1 MGNTQARRAW
11 LNRYRQAIK
20 RENALCARIEQAE
33 APPVEWREQL
43 ALQVVQGLDIRR
55 EIERAIEALPDAMQ
69 VCVLRYR
76 YLACMT
82 TKQTAPGTGLY
93 CCADK
98 PNTGCWAGRTGGA
111 GGAGMNEPN
120 RERSEKNTAA
130 AGQQEAN
137 AALAALAAT
146 GNTFAL
152 GQLWEINKGLLRSLF
167 WRWYPSHKALADA
180 HGLTADDFEQEGY
193 FAVQYAAE
201 HYDPGKGFAFSTWLA
216 YAMQRQ
222 IDRALTGGHRR
233 NVTDAD
239 GKQHTVSAD
248 PLNHCTSLDVPL
260 DDEDGGAATL
270 GDLQPA
276 PAAAGELL
284 DVEERLYQ
292 EQLHAAL
299 EEALYKLTEREQ
311 AVIRGNFY
319 AGKSVRQIS
328 EEQGLTIGQANTAKA
343 NAFRKLRRNPRL
355 MRWREESIRTHAWR
369 GTGFTAWAHGGSV
382 EERTVEYLESRGA
395 YIGEENPAG
404 EVMPNQE

>member
-1 MGNTQARRAW
+1 MSETN
-11 LNRYRQAIK
+11 
-20 RENALCARIEQAE
+20 
-33 APPVEWREQL
+33 REQT
-43 ALQVVQGLDIRR
+43 
-55 EIERAIEALPDAMQ
+55 ERTPA
-69 VCVLRYR
+69 
-76 YLACMT
+76 
-82 TKQTAPGTGLY
+82 
-93 CCADK
+93 
-98 PNTGCWAGRTGGA
+98 
-111 GGAGMNEPN
+111 
-120 RERSEKNTAA
+120 ERS

-167 WRWYPSHKALADA
+167 WRWYPSHKAMADA
-180 HGLTADDFEQEGY
+180 HGLTADDFEQEGF

-201 HYDPGKGFAFSTWLA
+201 HYDPGKGFAFSTWIA

-222 IDRALTGGHRR
+222 IDLALTGGHRR
-233 NVTDAD
+233 TVTDAD

-248 PLNHCTSLDVPL
+248 PLNHCASLDVPL

-270 GDLQPA
+270 GDLQPD
-276 PAAAGELL
+276 PASAGELL

-328 EEQGLTIGQANTAKA
+328 EEQGLTIVQANTAKA

-382 EERTVEYLESRGA
+382 EERTVEYLESRL
-395 YIGEENPAG
+395 ERMDSPAG

>member
-1 MGNTQARRAW
+1 MSETN
-11 LNRYRQAIK
+11 
-20 RENALCARIEQAE
+20 
-33 APPVEWREQL
+33 REQT
-43 ALQVVQGLDIRR
+43 
-55 EIERAIEALPDAMQ
+55 ERTPA
-69 VCVLRYR
+69 
-76 YLACMT
+76 
-82 TKQTAPGTGLY
+82 
-93 CCADK
+93 
-98 PNTGCWAGRTGGA
+98 
-111 GGAGMNEPN
+111 
-120 RERSEKNTAA
+120 ERF

-167 WRWYPSHKALADA
+167 WRWYPSHKAMADA
-180 HGLTADDFEQEGY
+180 HGLTADDFEQEGF

-222 IDRALTGGHRR
+222 IDLALTGGHRR
-233 NVTDAD
+233 TVTDAD
-239 GKQHTVSAD
+239 GKQYTVSAD
-248 PLNHCTSLDVPL
+248 PLNHCASLDVPL

-270 GDLQPA
+270 GDLQPD

-328 EEQGLTIGQANTAKA
+328 EEQGLTIGQANMTKA

-355 MRWREESIRTHAWR
+355 MRWHDEVLTSHAWH
-369 GTGFTAWAHGGSV
+369 GVGFTAWAHGGSV
-382 EERTVEYLESRGA
+382 EERAVELVESRLERMGS
-395 YIGEENPAG
+395 PAG
-404 EVMPNQE
+404 EVMPNQK

>member
-1 MGNTQARRAW
+1 M
-11 LNRYRQAIK
+11 
-20 RENALCARIEQAE
+20 ENHPT
-33 APPVEWREQL
+33 APPGLEAWAKPERTESAPAEQS
-43 ALQVVQGLDIRR
+43 
-55 EIERAIEALPDAMQ
+55 
-69 VCVLRYR
+69 
-76 YLACMT
+76 T
-82 TKQTAPGTGLY
+82 
-93 CCADK
+93 
-98 PNTGCWAGRTGGA
+98 
-111 GGAGMNEPN
+111 
-120 RERSEKNTAA
+120 
-130 AGQQEAN
+130 GQQEAN

-167 WRWYPSHKALADA
+167 WRWYPSHKAMADA

-248 PLNHCTSLDVPL
+248 PLNHCASLDVPL

-270 GDLQPA
+270 GDLQPD

-343 NAFRKLRRNPRL
+343 NAFRKLCRNPRL
-355 MRWREESIRTHAWR
+355 LRWHDEIVTSHAWH

-382 EERTVEYLESRGA
+382 EERTVEYLESRL
-395 YIGEENPAG
+395 ERMDSPAG

>member
-1 MGNTQARRAW
+1 MNET
-11 LNRYRQAIK
+11 N
-20 RENALCARIEQAE
+20 
-33 APPVEWREQL
+33 REQT
-43 ALQVVQGLDIRR
+43 
-55 EIERAIEALPDAMQ
+55 ERTPA
-69 VCVLRYR
+69 
-76 YLACMT
+76 
-82 TKQTAPGTGLY
+82 
-93 CCADK
+93 
-98 PNTGCWAGRTGGA
+98 
-111 GGAGMNEPN
+111 
-120 RERSEKNTAA
+120 ERS

-152 GQLWEINKGLLRSLF
+152 GQLWEINKGLLRSMF
-167 WRWYPSHKALADA
+167 WRWYPSHKAMADA

-201 HYDPGKGFAFSTWLA
+201 HYDPGKGFAFSTWLS

-248 PLNHCTSLDVPL
+248 PLNHCASLDVPL

-270 GDLQPA
+270 GDLQPD

-299 EEALYKLTEREQ
+299 KEALYKLTEREQ

-355 MRWREESIRTHAWR
+355 MRWHDQVLTSHAWH
-369 GTGFTAWAHGGSV
+369 GTSFTAWAHGGSV
-382 EERTVEYLESRGA
+382 EERAVEYLESRL
-395 YIGEENPAG
+395 ERMDSPAG

>member
-1 MGNTQARRAW
+1 
-11 LNRYRQAIK
+11 
-20 RENALCARIEQAE
+20 
-33 APPVEWREQL
+33 
-43 ALQVVQGLDIRR
+43 
-55 EIERAIEALPDAMQ
+55 
-69 VCVLRYR
+69 
-76 YLACMT
+76 
-82 TKQTAPGTGLY
+82 
-93 CCADK
+93 
-98 PNTGCWAGRTGGA
+98 
-111 GGAGMNEPN
+111 MNEPPN
-120 RERSEKNTAA
+120 REQSEKNTAP

-222 IDRALTGGHRR
+222 IDRAMTGGHRR
-233 NVTDAD
+233 TVTDAD

-248 PLNHCTSLDVPL
+248 PLNYCTSLDVPL

-270 GDLQPA
+270 GDLQPD

-299 EEALYKLTEREQ
+299 EEALHKLTEREQ
-311 AVIRGNFY
+311 AVIRGKYY
-319 AGKSVRQIS
+319 AGKTVRQIS
-328 EEQGLTIGQANTAKA
+328 EEQGLTIGQVNTAKTS
-343 NAFRKLRRNPRL
+343 AFSKLRRNPRL
-355 MRWREESIRTHAWR
+355 MRWREETIQRRAWH
-369 GTGFTAWAHGGSV
+369 GTGFSAWYAGGSV

-395 YIGEENPAG
+395 YSMEESPAG
-404 EVMPNQE
+404 EVMPQEQ

>member
-1 MGNTQARRAW
+1 MSETN
-11 LNRYRQAIK
+11 
-20 RENALCARIEQAE
+20 
-33 APPVEWREQL
+33 REQT
-43 ALQVVQGLDIRR
+43 
-55 EIERAIEALPDAMQ
+55 ERTPA
-69 VCVLRYR
+69 
-76 YLACMT
+76 
-82 TKQTAPGTGLY
+82 
-93 CCADK
+93 
-98 PNTGCWAGRTGGA
+98 
-111 GGAGMNEPN
+111 
-120 RERSEKNTAA
+120 ERS

-167 WRWYPSHKALADA
+167 WRWYPSHKAMADA
-180 HGLTADDFEQEGY
+180 HGLTADDFEQEGF

-222 IDRALTGGHRR
+222 IDRAMTGSHRR
-233 NVTDAD
+233 TVTDTD

-248 PLNHCTSLDVPL
+248 PLNHCASLDTPL

-270 GDLQPA
+270 GDLQPD

-355 MRWREESIRTHAWR
+355 LRWHDEIVTSHAWH
-369 GTGFTAWAHGGSV
+369 GTGFTAWVHGGSV
-382 EERTVEYLESRGA
+382 EERAVEYLENHLERLYGPS
-395 YIGEENPAG
+395 G
-404 EVMPNQE
+404 EVIPPE

>member
-1 MGNTQARRAW
+1 MSETN
-11 LNRYRQAIK
+11 
-20 RENALCARIEQAE
+20 
-33 APPVEWREQL
+33 REQT
-43 ALQVVQGLDIRR
+43 
-55 EIERAIEALPDAMQ
+55 ERTPA
-69 VCVLRYR
+69 
-76 YLACMT
+76 
-82 TKQTAPGTGLY
+82 
-93 CCADK
+93 
-98 PNTGCWAGRTGGA
+98 
-111 GGAGMNEPN
+111 
-120 RERSEKNTAA
+120 ERS

-167 WRWYPSHKALADA
+167 WRWYPSHKAMADA
-180 HGLTADDFEQEGY
+180 HGLTADDFEQEGF

-201 HYDPGKGFAFSTWLA
+201 HYAPGKGFAFSTWLA

-222 IDRALTGGHRR
+222 IDLALTGGHRR
-233 NVTDAD
+233 TVTDAD

-248 PLNHCTSLDVPL
+248 PLNHCASLDVPL

-270 GDLQPA
+270 GDLQPD

-328 EEQGLTIGQANTAKA
+328 EEQGLTIGQANTTKA

-355 MRWREESIRTHAWR
+355 MRWHDQVLTSHAWH
-369 GTGFTAWAHGGSV
+369 GTGFAAWYAGGSV
-382 EERTVEYLESRGA
+382 EERTVEYLERKGA
-395 YIGEENPAG
+395 YIVEKTLP
-404 EVMPNQE
+404 